1 MEAKAK
7 SLNAR
12 AAFAAGAILVLSAL
26 AAAAQQAPPT
36 PAEKPSAPPAEAAP
50 RSEGVP
56 APEPRKRRAAPPSET
71 PAGHEMLGLSVF
83 SSDGGKV
90 GDVRA
95 VNLAPDGRVAALH
108 VRTGGFLGFGAR
120 IVAIP
125 EGKFARS
132 GQDVRLTFTADEV
145 RSLPQVKDGR

>member
-1 MEAKAK
+1 M
-7 SLNAR
+7 SLKPR
-12 AAFAAGAILVLSAL
+12 AALGAAAVLGLSAL
-26 AAAAQQAPPT
+26 AAAAQQAPA
-36 PAEKPSAPPAEAAP
+36 PAEKAPAPPAEAAP
-50 RSEGVP
+50 GPETSP
-56 APEPRKRRAAPPSET
+56 APAPQKRRAAPPSET

-83 SSDGGKV
+83 SSDGNRV

-95 VNLAPDGRVAALH
+95 VNLGPDGRIAALH

-132 GQDVRLTFTADEV
+132 GQDVRLTFTAAEV
-145 RSLPQVKDGR
+145 SSLPEAKDGR